1 MADDRTDCCIVG
13 AGPAGLVLALLLLR
27 SGVRVTVLERARSFD
42 REYRGEILQPGG
54 LALLDELDVLAGARA
69 RGAYEHR
76 RFRLVEGGRTLLDI
90 DYRRLPAPYN
100 FLLSIPQ
107 RHVLEELL
115 DRCRA
120 FDGFSYLA
128 GTRISELVHHAGRI
142 AGVVGDGPDGRRTVL
157 ARCVVGADGRYS
169 KTRTL
174 AGIPAG
180 RLDVFAQDVLWFK
193 LPVPPPQS
201 SPDVRIVRWS
211 GSPVLVYHSWPD
223 RVQLGWTLPHRGY
236 PAVAARGVGYVT
248 GQIGRAVPEYADQIH
263 EHVRALSDLTLLDVF
278 AGCARRWAA
287 DGLLLI
293 GDSAHT
299 HSPIGA
305 QGINL
310 AVQDA
315 VVAHPVLLAALRS
328 GDVSAPRLDRFTGQ
342 RRRSVERV
350 LRLQVMQ
357 SRAMLSAGRLATAV
371 RPRVA
376 KLLSHTPLYPKVLH
390 RIAYGD
396 RPVRVAADLFTA

>member
-193 LPVPPPQS
+193 LRRRGRARTCAS
-201 SPDVRIVRWS
+201 SGGR
-211 GSPVLVYHSWPD
+211 
-223 RVQLGWTLPHRGY
+223 
-236 PAVAARGVGYVT
+236 AARCWSTTRGRTGY
-248 GQIGRAVPEYADQIH
+248 
-263 EHVRALSDLTLLDVF
+263 S
-278 AGCARRWAA
+278 
-287 DGLLLI
+287 
-293 GDSAHT
+293 
-299 HSPIGA
+299 
-305 QGINL
+305 
-310 AVQDA
+310 
-315 VVAHPVLLAALRS
+315 
-328 GDVSAPRLDRFTGQ
+328 
-342 RRRSVERV
+342 
-350 LRLQVMQ
+350 
-357 SRAMLSAGRLATAV
+357 SAGRCRTAGT
-371 RPRVA
+371 RRWPPGASDTSPGRSA
-376 KLLSHTPLYPKVLH
+376 GRFRSTPTRSMNMCGRCP
-390 RIAYGD
+390 
-396 RPVRVAADLFTA
+396 T